1 MTLNENENENKNKNE
16 EEDEEKNEVEE
27 EKEEEKEKG
36 WLIRGHRVQKEKYKQ
51 QESFPSTFLSL
62 CYLLKHSKS
71 L

>member
-36 WLIRGHRVQKEKYKQ
+36 WLIRGHRVQKKKYKL